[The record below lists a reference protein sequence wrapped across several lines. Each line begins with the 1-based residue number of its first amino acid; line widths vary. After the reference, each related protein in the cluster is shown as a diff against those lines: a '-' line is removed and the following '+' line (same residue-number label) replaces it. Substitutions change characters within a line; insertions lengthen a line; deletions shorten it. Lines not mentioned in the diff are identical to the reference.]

1 MRQLALDL
9 GNPVFIKGFLAFAT
23 MFVVFIGSTW
33 LLLSMILGVKL
44 GYLVTGACFFSVM
57 ILLSAIWFLT
67 GLGPKGPDGFIG
79 QLGIE
84 TGWEPV
90 AAGPD
95 LSSVKSE
102 FGDFDV
108 SDYPGAGWVEPAPNK
123 YLADLTGDDSTAN
136 EMDNAKPVMD
146 SLILAANS
154 PIPGKRKE
162 VADHVKGRI
171 TLEAGKFHT
180 TDIRMKETK
189 VVGKDSVIAVGR
201 SVPSDVLTAGAFGA
215 DKEGKVSEYIADV
228 GDVLN
233 AGTPVME
240 VTTASGTVQLKADRP
255 GRLIL
260 FGFKVGDKIKPN
272 VPFATVDIS
281 GQPGAQ
287 APVQVIAVRVRGSV
301 KMPAFVYLVS
311 SSVLFVLH
319 LLGLS
324 RMEKRQKII
333 AQPATT

>member
-1 MRQLALDL
+1 
-9 GNPVFIKGFLAFAT
+9 
-23 MFVVFIGSTW
+23 VVFIGSTW

-44 GYLVTGACFFSVM
+44 GYFVTASCFLGVI
-57 ILLSAIWFLT
+57 ILLSSIWFVT

-90 AAGPD
+90 AAGPE

-102 FGDFDV
+102 YGEFNV
-108 SDYPGAGWVEPAPNK
+108 SDYPNAGWVKPGPNN
-123 YLADLTGDDSTAN
+123 YLADLAGEDTTAK
-136 EMDNAKPVMD
+136 EMENAKPVMD
-146 SLILAANS
+146 SLVLEANS

-162 VADHVKGRI
+162 VASKVQGKI
-171 TLEAGKFHT
+171 TLESGKFVT

-201 SVPSDVLTAGAFGA
+201 SVPSEVLTAGAFGA
-215 DKEGKVSEYIADV
+215 DKEGKVAKYIAKLDDTLKV
-228 GDVLN
+228 
-233 AGTPVME
+233 GTPVME
-240 VTTASGTVQLKADRP
+240 VATPSGTVVLKADKP
-255 GRLIL
+255 GRLIV

-287 APVQVIAVRVRGSV
+287 PPAQVIAARVRGSV
-301 KMPAFVYLVS
+301 KMPALVYLLS
-311 SSVLFVLH
+311 SLALFVLH

-324 RMEKRQKII
+324 RIEKRQKTNLSS
-333 AQPATT
+333 AGLAGSSDGALA